1 MCYWGISAQKQSKV
15 IKWYEDDEGRL
26 VQISWNVSGIEV
38 ASIAAKW
45 FLFSGTAD
53 LVSFDVIKSRVS
65 GRNYEKEGAALG
77 LGRDESRNTKNRSSR
92 TLIKYRSLLWTDHS
106 QIRINITSRRTTTTK
121 SNKKADRNTAK
132 SRCCDSSDGFPLE
145 NETNKNRNGGT
156 PKFMEYRTTDSNNP
170 FLAEKMPVF

>member
-1 MCYWGISAQKQSKV
+1 MLLGYFCSKAVKSHKMIWRRRRSTCTNQLKCLGNRGRFDCCQMIPDFWNCWSCFFRCYKEPCLGPELW
-15 IKWYEDDEGRL
+15 
-26 VQISWNVSGIEV
+26 
-38 ASIAAKW
+38 
-45 FLFSGTAD
+45 
-53 LVSFDVIKSRVS
+53 
-65 GRNYEKEGAALG
+65 KEGAALG

-121 SNKKADRNTAK
+121 SNKKADWNTPNL
-132 SRCCDSSDGFPLE
+132 RCCDSSDGFPLE